1 MCPRVL
7 ILMFENCFRTIT
19 KWSRPLPDHY
29 HFHLSSNATFLC
41 DPDLDLLCIRS
52 ISKVALVNA
61 GLIWIDVCPFD
72 VHVHS
77 KGFCYSA
84 FCIFDAHFSCLLLK
98 VLNKIQIYSL
108 CCMLARVSLRK
119 EGDLTRFPDFEI

>member
-1 MCPRVL
+1 MVQ
-7 ILMFENCFRTIT
+7 TIT
-19 KWSRPLPDHY
+19 GPLP
-29 HFHLSSNATFLC
+29 FLPILKCNLC
-41 DPDLDLLCIRS
+41 DPDLDILCIRS

-98 VLNKIQIYSL
+98 SV
-108 CCMLARVSLRK
+108 
-119 EGDLTRFPDFEI
+119 E